1 MNSQKFYNKYDIG
14 IILLIASLVVGDL
27 GGALQPVRV
36 VSLVFMPQVLIHFVR
51 FDRLINRIFLFF
63 LFWLFYII
71 ISLSWTS
78 DFSQG
83 VKEFFYYISHFS
95 LFFLI
100 QYWAYKAINPF
111 RSIILGWL
119 TFFLLSCPFAF
130 YELIYDRHLA
140 SSQFSDELMI
150 NAGHGEVYQ
159 KKFSA
164 LNFLN
169 YNTYVT
175 VLCFAMPFLFSFLLL
190 KKTFISQIVGW
201 VSIMM
206 LAYIQL
212 MNASRGGVICLVITS
227 FCFFYYYRKVSFRKK
242 WLIVSSLLLVVLFFI
257 IPYWSIIIEQFAL
270 RFVSRGSIMEDTS
283 RSHLIRI
290 ALDLFTESYG
300 VGTGVGSIMA
310 SIAQKTTGV
319 IITHNLFLELLVQYG
334 IVIFS
339 ICVFFCIHLYYN
351 AYKKVNDDSRR
362 FVLYS
367 SLFSLPFVA
376 VINSG
381 YLLMP
386 SFWAYF
392 SCLTFFSFS
401 NVNFWPYSAK
411 K

>member
-51 FDRLINRIFLFF
+51 FDRLINKIFLFF

-95 LFFLI
+95 LFLLI

-150 NAGHGEVYQ
+150 NVGHGEVYQ
-159 KKFSA
+159 KKFAA

-190 KKTFISQIVGW
+190 KKTFISQIIGW
-201 VSIMM
+201 VSILM

-270 RFVSRGSIMEDTS
+270 RFVFRGSIMEDTS

-310 SIAQKTTGV
+310 LMAQKTTGV

-334 IVIFS
+334 IVIFAVC
-339 ICVFFCIHLYYN
+339 IFFGLQLYYN
-351 AYKKVNDDSRR
+351 AYKYVNDDLKK
-362 FVLYS
+362 FVLFG
-367 SLFSLPFVA
+367 SLFALPFLA
-376 VINSG
+376 VINAG

-386 SFWAYF
+386 SLWVYF

-401 NVNFWPYSAK
+401 KRV
-411 K
+411 